1 MRQLL
6 VAAAVLAVS
15 AGALAQSST
24 PAYQNTQSEA
34 RRQSTGSQGN
44 AELFFMIERL
54 QQEVR
59 SLRGELEE
67 QRHKLEQL
75 TRQSRERYIDLDQR
89 LLELSEQQGQP
100 QSRAGGSG
108 SSSTPAPSQRQTP
121 QTVSREYR
129 QPSAEE
135 RQAYENIQNLIQQD
149 KAYDQAIG
157 QLYDFISE
165 YPEGD
170 LTVNAYYWLGEVYL
184 VKPQLE
190 QAKQAFTI
198 VATRF
203 QDHRKAPDA
212 LYKLGVVHDRMGE
225 KDQAQRYMQRVV
237 DQYGAS
243 QAANLAKK
251 YLGPDK
257 RG

>member
-1 MRQLL
+1 MRKLL
-6 VAAAVLAVS
+6 VAAVALAVS

-24 PAYQNTQSEA
+24 PAYQNNESEA
-34 RRQSTGSQGN
+34 RRQSAGNQGN

-54 QQEVR
+54 QEEVR

-67 QRHKLEQL
+67 QRHQLDRL

-89 LLELSEQQGQP
+89 LMELSEQQS
-100 QSRAGGSG
+100 QSRSGGGGSSG
-108 SSSTPAPSQRQTP
+108 ASAAAASSERQQP
-121 QTVSREYR
+121 QTVSKEYR

-135 RQAYENIQNLIQQD
+135 REAYEQIQTLIQQD

-157 QLYDFISE
+157 ELYDFIGE

-198 VATRF
+198 VATRY

-225 KDQAQRYMQRVV
+225 KDQAERYMKRVV

-251 YLGPDK
+251 YLGA
-257 RG
+257 G

>member
-1 MRQLL
+1 MRKLL
-6 VAAAVLAVS
+6 VATVALAVS

-24 PAYQNTQSEA
+24 PAYQNNQSEA
-34 RRQSTGSQGN
+34 RRQSAGNQGN

-59 SLRGELEE
+59 SLRGEVEE
-67 QRHKLEQL
+67 QRHQLDRL

-89 LLELSEQQGQP
+89 LMELSEQQQQRG
-100 QSRAGGSG
+100 SGTGGSG
-108 SSSTPAPSQRQTP
+108 SSTAAASSERPQP
-121 QTVSREYR
+121 QTVSQEYR

-135 RQAYENIQNLIQQD
+135 RETYERIQTLIQQD
-149 KAYDQAIG
+149 KAYDEAIG
-157 QLYDFISE
+157 ELYEFINE

-225 KDQAQRYMQRVV
+225 KDQAERYMERVV
-237 DQYGAS
+237 NQYGAS

-251 YLGPDK
+251 YLGA
-257 RG
+257 G

>member
-1 MRQLL
+1 MRKLL
-6 VAAAVLAVS
+6 VAAVALTVS

-24 PAYQNTQSEA
+24 PAYQNNQSEA
-34 RRQSTGSQGN
+34 RRQSAGSQGN
-44 AELFFMIERL
+44 SELFFMIERL

-67 QRHKLEQL
+67 QRNQLDRL

-89 LLELSEQQGQP
+89 LMELSEQQDQR
-100 QSRAGGSG
+100 QSSSSGSGG
-108 SSSTPAPSQRQTP
+108 SSSSASSQRQAP

-129 QPSAEE
+129 EPSAEE
-135 RQAYENIQNLIQQD
+135 RETYEKIQTLIQQD
-149 KAYDQAIG
+149 QAYDQAIG
-157 QLYDFISE
+157 ELYDFIGE

-225 KDQAQRYMQRVV
+225 KDQAERYMKRVV

-243 QAANLAKK
+243 QAATLAKK
-251 YLGPDK
+251 YLGAS
-257 RG
+257 

>member
-1 MRQLL
+1 MRKLL
-6 VAAAVLAVS
+6 VAAVALAVS

-24 PAYQNTQSEA
+24 PAYQNNQSEA
-34 RRQSTGSQGN
+34 RRQSAGNQGN

-54 QQEVR
+54 QNEVR

-67 QRHKLEQL
+67 QRNQLDRL

-89 LLELSEQQGQP
+89 LMELSEQQEQP
-100 QSRAGGSG
+100 RASSGNRASDRAASG
-108 SSSTPAPSQRQTP
+108 SEERPTP

-129 QPSAEE
+129 QPSDQE
-135 RQAYENIQNLIQQD
+135 RQAYDRIQKLIQED

-157 QLYDFISE
+157 ELYDFVSE

-170 LTVNAYYWLGEVYL
+170 LTVNAYYWLGEIYL

-198 VATRF
+198 VATRY

-212 LYKLGVVHDRMGE
+212 LYKLGVVHDRLGE
-225 KDQAQRYMQRVV
+225 KDQAERYMQRVV

-243 QAANLAKK
+243 QAADLAKK
-251 YLGPDK
+251 YLGAS
-257 RG
+257 

>member
-1 MRQLL
+1 MRKLL
-6 VAAAVLAVS
+6 VAAVALAVS
-15 AGALAQSST
+15 ASALAQNST
-24 PAYQNTQSEA
+24 PAYQNNQSEA
-34 RRQSTGSQGN
+34 RRQSAGNQGN

-67 QRHKLEQL
+67 QRHQLDRL

-89 LLELSEQQGQP
+89 LMELSEQQGQRR
-100 QSRAGGSG
+100 SGAGASPGNSG
-108 SSSTPAPSQRQTP
+108 STAASSQRQTP

-135 RQAYENIQNLIQQD
+135 QQAYQTIQDLIQQD
-149 KAYDQAIG
+149 KAYDKAIG
-157 QLYDFISE
+157 ELYDFIGE

-198 VATRF
+198 VATRY

-225 KDQAQRYMQRVV
+225 KDQAERYMKRVV

-243 QAANLAKK
+243 QAASLAKK
-251 YLGPDK
+251 YLGA
-257 RG
+257 G

>member
-1 MRQLL
+1 MRKLL
-6 VAAAVLAVS
+6 VAAVALAVS

-24 PAYQNTQSEA
+24 PSYQNNQSEA
-34 RRQSTGSQGN
+34 RRQSGGNQGN

-67 QRHKLEQL
+67 QRHQLDRL

-89 LLELSEQQGQP
+89 LLELSEQQE
-100 QSRAGGSG
+100 QSQSDGGRSSGGSVAAASG
-108 SSSTPAPSQRQTP
+108 QRQQP

-135 RQAYENIQNLIQQD
+135 REAYDRIQNLIQREQD
-149 KAYDQAIG
+149 YDQAIG
-157 QLYDFISE
+157 ELYDFIGE

-198 VATRF
+198 VTTRY
-203 QDHRKAPDA
+203 QDHRKAPDS

-225 KDQAQRYMQRVV
+225 KEQAERYMKRVV

-251 YLGPDK
+251 YLSAS
-257 RG
+257 

>member
-100 QSRAGGSG
+100 RSSAGGSG
-108 SSSTPAPSQRQTP
+108 SPSTSASSQRQRP

-149 KAYDQAIG
+149 KSYDQAIG
-157 QLYDFISE
+157 ELYDFISE

-225 KDQAQRYMQRVV
+225 KDQAERYMQRVV

-251 YLGPDK
+251 YLGA
-257 RG
+257 G

>member
-1 MRQLL
+1 MAT
-6 VAAAVLAVS
+6 VALAVS

-24 PAYQNTQSEA
+24 PAYQNNQSEA
-34 RRQSTGSQGN
+34 RRQSAGNQGN

-59 SLRGELEE
+59 SLRGEVEE
-67 QRHKLEQL
+67 QRHQLDRL

-89 LLELSEQQGQP
+89 LMELSEQQQQRG
-100 QSRAGGSG
+100 SGTGGSG
-108 SSSTPAPSQRQTP
+108 SSTAAASSERPQP
-121 QTVSREYR
+121 QTVSQEYR

-135 RQAYENIQNLIQQD
+135 RETYERIQTLIQQD
-149 KAYDQAIG
+149 KAYDEAIG
-157 QLYDFISE
+157 ELYEFINE

-225 KDQAQRYMQRVV
+225 KDQAERYMERVV
-237 DQYGAS
+237 NQYGAS

-251 YLGPDK
+251 YLGA
-257 RG
+257 G

>member
-1 MRQLL
+1 MRKLL
-6 VAAAVLAVS
+6 VAAVALAVS

-24 PAYQNTQSEA
+24 PAYQNNQSEA
-34 RRQSTGSQGN
+34 RRQSAGNQGN

-67 QRHKLEQL
+67 QRHQL
-75 TRQSRERYIDLDQR
+75 DRLTQQSRERYIDLDQR
-89 LLELSEQQGQP
+89 LLELSEKQDQR
-100 QSRAGGSG
+100 QSSTGGSG
-108 SSSTPAPSQRQTP
+108 RSPAAASPQRQVP

-135 RQAYENIQNLIQQD
+135 RETYEKIQTLIQQD
-149 KAYDQAIG
+149 KAYDKAIG
-157 QLYDFISE
+157 ELYDFISE

-225 KDQAQRYMQRVV
+225 KDQAERYMKRVV

-243 QAANLAKK
+243 QAASLAKK
-251 YLGPDK
+251 YLGAS
-257 RG
+257 

>member
-1 MRQLL
+1 MRKLL
-6 VAAAVLAVS
+6 VAAVALAVS
-15 AGALAQSST
+15 SSVLAQST
-24 PAYQNTQSEA
+24 PAYQNSQSEA
-34 RRQSTGSQGN
+34 RRQSAGNQGN

-54 QQEVR
+54 QGEVR

-67 QRHKLEQL
+67 QRNQLDRL

-89 LLELSEQQGQP
+89 LMELSESRDQP
-100 QSRAGGSG
+100 AASSGGSASRNTASA
-108 SSSTPAPSQRQTP
+108 SSNRSSRP

-129 QPSAEE
+129 APTDDE
-135 RQAYENIQNLIQQD
+135 RRAYDRIQSLIQDQ

-157 QLYDFISE
+157 ELYDFVSE

-198 VATRF
+198 VATRY

-225 KDQAQRYMQRVV
+225 KDQAERYMKRVV
-237 DQYGAS
+237 DQYGTS

-251 YLGPDK
+251 YLGA
-257 RG
+257 G

>member
-1 MRQLL
+1 MRKLL
-6 VAAAVLAVS
+6 VAAVALAVS

-24 PAYQNTQSEA
+24 PAYQNNQSEA
-34 RRQSTGSQGN
+34 RRQSAGNQGN
-44 AELFFMIERL
+44 SELFFMIERL

-67 QRHKLEQL
+67 QRHQLDRL

-89 LLELSEQQGQP
+89 LLELSEQR
-100 QSRAGGSG
+100 SRRGSGSGGSG
-108 SSSTPAPSQRQTP
+108 SGGSTAATASEQPQP
-121 QTVSREYR
+121 QTVSQEYR
-129 QPSAEE
+129 QPSADE
-135 RQAYENIQNLIQQD
+135 RETYERIQTLIQQD

-157 QLYDFISE
+157 ELYEFIGE

-225 KDQAQRYMQRVV
+225 KDQAERYMERVV
-237 DQYGAS
+237 NQYGAS

-251 YLGPDK
+251 YLGA
-257 RG
+257 G

>member
-1 MRQLL
+1 MRKLL
-6 VAAAVLAVS
+6 VATVALAVS

-24 PAYQNTQSEA
+24 PAYQNNQSEA
-34 RRQSTGSQGN
+34 RRQSAGNQGN

-67 QRHKLEQL
+67 QRHQL
-75 TRQSRERYIDLDQR
+75 DRLTQQSRERYIDLDQR
-89 LLELSEQQGQP
+89 LLELAEQQDQR
-100 QSRAGGSG
+100 QSSSRRSGGS
-108 SSSTPAPSQRQTP
+108 SQAAASQRQVP
-121 QTVSREYR
+121 QTVSRAYR
-129 QPSAEE
+129 EPTAEE
-135 RQAYENIQNLIQQD
+135 RETYEKIQTLIQQD

-225 KDQAQRYMQRVV
+225 KDQAERYMKRVI

-243 QAANLAKK
+243 QAASLAKK
-251 YLGPDK
+251 YLGAS
-257 RG
+257 

>member
-1 MRQLL
+1 MRKLL
-6 VAAAVLAVS
+6 VAAVALAAS

-24 PAYQNTQSEA
+24 PAYQNNQSEA
-34 RRQSTGSQGN
+34 RRQAAGNQGN
-44 AELFFMIERL
+44 AELFYMIERL
-54 QQEVR
+54 QREVR
-59 SLRGELEE
+59 DLRGEVE
-67 QRHKLEQL
+67 QQQHQLDQL

-89 LLELSEQQGQP
+89 LLELSEQRQQT
-100 QSRAGGSG
+100 RASSGNRSGDTAAPGS
-108 SSSTPAPSQRQTP
+108 QERQTP
-121 QTVSREYR
+121 QTVSKEYR
-129 QPSAEE
+129 EPSEEE
-135 RQAYENIQNLIQQD
+135 RQAYDRIQKLIQEQ

-157 QLYDFISE
+157 ELYDFVSE

-198 VATRF
+198 VATRY

-225 KDQAQRYMQRVV
+225 KEQAERYMKRVV

-243 QAANLAKK
+243 QAASLAKK
-251 YLGPDK
+251 YLGAS
-257 RG
+257 